1 MALPVLKYDSQGE
14 IVQRWQ
20 EFLIGQSLLE
30 SEDILVDDQ
39 GNQVDN
45 VFSDD
50 TLEATKKFQASVGLP
65 ADGSVGNQTYVEA
78 MKKGFAI
85 VDSDDGEFPPK
96 PADLIPLNQEGR
108 FDTFGRFDWAA
119 GANGSIVI
127 QGNWAQQNIV
137 TVDIP
142 QLNGVDMGGPT
153 CSGKIKFHR
162 LAVAQLQ
169 GMWAAWE
176 AAGLLDRV
184 LTYGGSFVPRFIR
197 GSTHSLSNH
206 TFGSAFDINVA
217 WNQLGHEPAA
227 KGQEG
232 SVRELVPIANEYGF
246 YWGGHFSRR
255 DGMHF
260 EVSRILTQQ
269 ELQALALK
277 YLVRKK

>member
-14 IVQRWQ
+14 IVKRWQ
-20 EFLIGQSLLE
+20 EFLIGQGLLE

-39 GNQVDN
+39 GNQIDN

-50 TLEATKKFQASVGLP
+50 TVAATKKFQAAVGLP
-65 ADGSVGNQTYVEA
+65 PDGSVGSQTYIEA

-85 VDSDDGEFPPK
+85 VDSDDSEFPPK

-127 QGNWAQQNIV
+127 QGDWAQKNIV

-142 QLNGVDMGGPT
+142 QLNGVDMGGSA

-169 GMWAAWE
+169 GMWAAW
-176 AAGLLDRV
+176 AKAGLLDRV

-197 GSTHSLSNH
+197 GSSTSLSNH
-206 TFGSAFDINVA
+206 SFGSAFDINVA
-217 WNQLGHEPAA
+217 WNLLGHEPAA
-227 KGQEG
+227 KGQDG
-232 SVRELVPIANEYGF
+232 CVRELVPIANEYGF

-260 EVSRILTQQ
+260 EIARLLDQS
-269 ELQALALK
+269 ELQQLALK
-277 YLVRKK
+277 YIVKK

>member
-1 MALPVLKYDSQGE
+1 MALSVLKYDSQGE

-20 EFLIGQSLLE
+20 EFLIGQGLLE
-30 SEDILVDDQ
+30 SEDILVDEA

-45 VFSDD
+45 VFAED
-50 TLEATKKFQASVGLP
+50 TVEATKKFQASVGLP

-85 VDSDDGEFPPK
+85 VESDDSEFPPK
-96 PADLIPLNQEGR
+96 PTDLIPLNQEGR
-108 FDTFGRFDWAA
+108 FATFGQFDWTP
-119 GANGSIVI
+119 GDNGQVI
-127 QGNWAQQNIV
+127 IRGDWVQKNIV

-142 QLNGVDMGGPT
+142 QLNGVDMGGAT
-153 CSGKIKFHR
+153 CNGKIKFHR
-162 LAVAQLQ
+162 LAIAQLQ

-176 AAGLLDRV
+176 AAGLLDKV
-184 LTYGGSFVPRFIR
+184 LTYAGSFVPRFIR
-197 GSTHSLSNH
+197 GSTRNLSNH
-206 TFGSAFDINVA
+206 AFGSAFDINVA

-227 KGQEG
+227 KDQEG

-260 EVSRILTQQ
+260 EVSKILTQQ

-277 YLVRKK
+277 YLVKKK

>member
-14 IVQRWQ
+14 IVKRWQ
-20 EFLIGQSLLE
+20 EFLIGQGLLE

-39 GNQVDN
+39 GNQIDN

-50 TLEATKKFQASVGLP
+50 TLEATKKFQAAVGLP
-65 ADGSVGNQTYVEA
+65 ADGSVGSQTYIEA

-85 VDSDDGEFPPK
+85 VDSDDSEFPPK

-127 QGNWAQQNIV
+127 QGDWTQKNIV
-137 TVDIP
+137 TVEIP
-142 QLNGVDMGGPT
+142 QLNGVDMGGVA

-176 AAGLLDRV
+176 KAGLLDRV

-197 GSTHSLSNH
+197 GSSTSLSNH
-206 TFGSAFDINVA
+206 SFGSAFDINVA
-217 WNQLGHEPAA
+217 WNQLGHEPAV

-232 SVRELVPIANEYGF
+232 CVRELVPIANDYGF

-260 EVSRILTQQ
+260 EIARLLSQQ
-269 ELQALALK
+269 ELQTLALK
-277 YLVRKK
+277 YIVKK

>member
-20 EFLIGQSLLE
+20 EFLIGQGLLE
-30 SEDILVDDQ
+30 SEDILVDDA

-45 VFSDD
+45 VFAED
-50 TLEATKKFQASVGLP
+50 TVEATKQFQALVGLP

-85 VDSDDGEFPPK
+85 VDSDDSEFPPK
-96 PADLIPLNQEGR
+96 PADLLPLNQEGR
-108 FDTFGRFDWAA
+108 FAMFGQFDWTPGDNGQVIIRGDWAA
-119 GANGSIVI
+119 KNV
-127 QGNWAQQNIV
+127 V

-142 QLNGVDMGGPT
+142 QLNGVDMGGAV

-162 LAVAQLQ
+162 LAIAQLQ

-176 AAGLLDRV
+176 AAGLLDNV
-184 LTYGGSFVPRFIR
+184 LTYAGSFVPRFIR
-197 GSTHSLSNH
+197 GSTRSLSNH

-227 KGQEG
+227 AGQEG
-232 SVRELVPIANEYGF
+232 SVRELVPIANDYGF

-260 EVSRILTQQ
+260 EVSKILSQQ
-269 ELQALALK
+269 DLQTWLA
-277 YLVRKK
+277 VI

>member
-14 IVQRWQ
+14 IVKRWQ
-20 EFLIGQSLLE
+20 EFLIGQGLLE

-39 GNQVDN
+39 GNQIDN

-50 TLEATKKFQASVGLP
+50 TLAATKKFQAAVGLP
-65 ADGSVGNQTYVEA
+65 ADGSVGSQTYIEA

-85 VDSDDGEFPPK
+85 VDSDDSEFPPK

-127 QGNWAQQNIV
+127 QGDWAQKNIV

-142 QLNGVDMGGPT
+142 QLNGVDMGGAA

-176 AAGLLDRV
+176 KAGLLDRV

-197 GSTHSLSNH
+197 GSSTNLSNH
-206 TFGSAFDINVA
+206 SFGSAFDINVA

-232 SVRELVPIANEYGF
+232 CVRELVPIANEYGF

-260 EVSRILTQQ
+260 EISRLLEQS
-269 ELQALALK
+269 ELQSLALK
-277 YLVRKK
+277 YIVKK